1 MLWRIY
7 AWSHDDVLRRKH
19 FRITCLLCGE
29 FTYHRWIPR
38 TKASDV
44 ELWCFLWFAPEKTDE
59 QTMETPVIWRHRTHC
74 DVIVM
79 FFLFNQCLIAAI
91 LCWVSASWYRH
102 QMMLIDSYNIFPS
115 YTIDFNGTVWGHYIC
130 LINIYSLKCLIRS
143 LNNSECKTS
152 LTKLQMLL
160 FWALQANPQ
169 ENRTKVSAFIIK
181 NMVTISQMTLSNVFS
196 LIMFCILFW

>member
-1 MLWRIY
+1 MTHLCLIAWWRPQMETFPHYLPFVRRIHLSPVNSPHKGQRGGALIFSLICAWNNRWANNGDAGDLTPSHSLWR
-7 AWSHDDVLRRKH
+7 
-19 FRITCLLCGE
+19 
-29 FTYHRWIPR
+29 
-38 TKASDV
+38 
-44 ELWCFLWFAPEKTDE
+44 
-59 QTMETPVIWRHRTHC
+59 HC
-74 DVIVM
+74 NV
-79 FFLFNQCLIAAI
+79 FLFNQCLIAAI

-115 YTIDFNGTVWGHYIC
+115 YTIDFIGTVWGHYIC

-160 FWALQANPQ
+160 FWVLQMNPQ

-181 NMVTISQMTLSNVFS
+181 WSQFHRWRCRMYFL
-196 LIMFCILFW
+196 W